1 MLAELRRLWQGKLSF
16 TMAFGWFVIVIGA
29 IVNAGF
35 SLLALVGYIMT
46 ESASVFAAL
55 HLLPLP
61 YNAVACIGAWRSAG
75 RIGGD
80 PWRAQTARTAVLAA
94 FLLLIFV

>member
-1 MLAELRRLWQGKLSF
+1 MLAELRRLLDGKLSF
-16 TMAFGWFVIVIGA
+16 TLAFGWYVIVAGA

-35 SLLALVGYIMT
+35 SLVALVGYIVT
-46 ESASVFAAL
+46 GSAVVMAVL

-61 YNAVACIGAWRSAG
+61 YNAAVCIGAWRSAG

-80 PWRAQTARTAVLAA
+80 PWRAQAARTAVLAA